1 MQIRLLVVADIDFG
15 SDESIADYGEE
26 RVRTCVQQAVENALR
41 TTHEDGF
48 DHDLCGDIAIFIE
61 TVDLMNE

>member
-1 MQIRLLVVADIDFG
+1 MRVRLVVEADVDFY
-15 SDESIADYGEE
+15 SDESVADYGEG

-61 TVDLMNE
+61 TVDLLKE